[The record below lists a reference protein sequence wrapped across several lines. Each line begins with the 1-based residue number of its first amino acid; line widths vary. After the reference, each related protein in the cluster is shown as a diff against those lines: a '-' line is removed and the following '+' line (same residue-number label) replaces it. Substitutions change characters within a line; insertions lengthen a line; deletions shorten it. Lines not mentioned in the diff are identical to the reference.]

1 MCILD
6 EIGKIP
12 CDFSKP
18 YYQSFEDAV
27 NESYSR
33 GVAAGIKKGRK
44 KAMKKIIEQNI
55 AIGYEEAYMKFSKAF
70 GIPYEEIKEKT
81 NSLKK

>member
-1 MCILD
+1 
-6 EIGKIP
+6 
-12 CDFSKP
+12 
-18 YYQSFEDAV
+18 
-27 NESYSR
+27 
-33 GVAAGIKKGRK
+33 
-44 KAMKKIIEQNI
+44 MKKIIEQNI

>member
-27 NESYSR
+27 NESYNR
-33 GVAAGIKKGRK
+33 GVAIGIKQGRK
-44 KAMKKIIEQNI
+44 KAMKKIVEQNI
-55 AIGYEEAYMKFSKAF
+55 AIGYKEAYMEMIKQLQELNVSKREF
-70 GIPYEEIKEKT
+70 LSY
-81 NSLKK
+81 